1 MVGWI
6 ILAILVGL
14 ITLVMLVPIGADVRY
29 EDEVIR
35 VSAKAAGIKIQ
46 LIPKKKREPEQE
58 KPEEKPKPEQKP
70 KEEKP
75 KKERKKPSLSFDA
88 EEILDLLKIV
98 LKGFGRFCGKFK
110 VERFVF
116 HWTAAGC
123 DPYLVART
131 FSVVN
136 AGLSQLA
143 PICTERFHCRDS
155 SVWTDIDFVSDR
167 MFFEFGLTMTIRIGQ
182 IVGTGLRIGAGALM
196 ILLRSKRRV
205 KREEK
210 EEKQALE
217 KWLKEHP
224 EDAARYQAELEE
236 LRKAEQEA
244 ERKAQESSDA
254 GDNFTAGPKN
264 PAQEEETPV
273 QATDAEEK
281 TETTGTEKAAL
292 EEPGTAMDE
301 KP

>member
-1 MVGWI
+1 MIGWI
-6 ILAILVGL
+6 LLAILVGL
-14 ITLVMLVPIGADVRY
+14 ITLIMLIPIGADLRY

-35 VSAKAAGIKIQ
+35 VSAKVAGIKIQ
-46 LIPKKKREPEQE
+46 LIPKKKKEPKTEQSE
-58 KPEEKPKPEQKP
+58 EEKPKPESKP

-75 KKERKKPSLSFDA
+75 KKKKKGRSFSLNA
-88 EEILDLLKIV
+88 EEIFDLLKVV
-98 LKGFGRFCGKFK
+98 LKGFGRFGRKFK
-110 VERFVF
+110 VERFVL

-182 IVGTGLRIGAGALM
+182 IVGTGIRLAVGALM

-205 KREEK
+205 KQEKK
-210 EEKQALE
+210 EEDQALK
-217 KWLKEHP
+217 KWLAEHP
-224 EDAARYQAELEE
+224 EDAARYQAELEAQQKSE
-236 LRKAEQEA
+236 LEAQQDKKEA
-244 ERKAQESSDA
+244 EAEHGKASEGPNNTEHREERTVPDEADYTPDQ
-254 GDNFTAGPKN
+254 TAN
-264 PAQEEETPV
+264 E
-273 QATDAEEK
+273 
-281 TETTGTEKAAL
+281 
-292 EEPGTAMDE
+292 
-301 KP
+301 

>member
-6 ILAILVGL
+6 ILAVLVGL
-14 ITLVMLVPIGADVRY
+14 ITLVMMVPIGADLRY
-29 EDEVIR
+29 EDEVIC
-35 VSAKAAGIKIQ
+35 VSAKAAGFKIQ
-46 LIPKKKREPEQE
+46 LIPKKKREPKPE
-58 KPEEKPKPEQKP
+58 KPEEQPKPESKP
-70 KEEKP
+70 KDEKP
-75 KKERKKPSLSFDA
+75 KKEKKKRSLSLNA
-88 EEILDLLKIV
+88 EEILDLLKVV
-98 LKGFGRFCGKFK
+98 LKGFGRFGRKFK
-110 VERFVF
+110 VERFVL
-116 HWTAAGC
+116 HWTAAGS

-196 ILLRSKRRV
+196 IILRSKRRV

-210 EEKQALE
+210 ENQQALE
-217 KWLKEHP
+217 KWLAEHP

-236 LRKAEQEA
+236 QRKAEEEAAQKARETAQEA
-244 ERKAQESSDA
+244 ARETAQE
-254 GDNFTAGPKN
+254 P
-264 PAQEEETPV
+264 EEETNLDQAQ
-273 QATDAEEK
+273 QAT
-281 TETTGTEKAAL
+281 ETDRTN
-292 EEPGTAMDE
+292 
-301 KP
+301 

>member
-14 ITLVMLVPIGADVRY
+14 ITLIMLIPIGADLRY

-46 LIPKKKREPEQE
+46 LIPKKKREPKPE
-58 KPEEKPKPEQKP
+58 KPEENPKPESKP

-75 KKERKKPSLSFDA
+75 QKEKKKRSISLNA
-88 EEILDLLKIV
+88 EEILDLLKVV
-98 LKGFGRFCGKFK
+98 LKGFGRFGRKFK
-110 VERFVF
+110 VERFVL
-116 HWTAAGC
+116 HWTAAGT

-143 PICTERFHCRDS
+143 PLCTERFHCRDS

-182 IVGTGLRIGAGALM
+182 IVATGLRIGGGALM

-210 EEKQALE
+210 ENQQALE
-217 KWLKEHP
+217 K
-224 EDAARYQAELEE
+224 
-236 LRKAEQEA
+236 
-244 ERKAQESSDA
+244 
-254 GDNFTAGPKN
+254 
-264 PAQEEETPV
+264 
-273 QATDAEEK
+273 
-281 TETTGTEKAAL
+281 
-292 EEPGTAMDE
+292 
-301 KP
+301 

>member
-6 ILAILVGL
+6 IFAILVGL
-14 ITLVMLVPIGADVRY
+14 ITLIMLIPIGADLRY

-46 LIPKKKREPEQE
+46 LIPKKKREPKPE
-58 KPEEKPKPEQKP
+58 KPEEKPKPEPEP

-75 KKERKKPSLSFDA
+75 KKAKKKRSLSFNA
-88 EEILDLLKIV
+88 EEILDLLKLV
-98 LKGFGRFCGKFK
+98 LKSFGRFGRKIR
-110 VERFVF
+110 VERFVL
-116 HWTAAGC
+116 HWTAAGS

-131 FSVVN
+131 FTVVN

-182 IVGTGLRIGAGALM
+182 IIGTGLRIGAGALM

-210 EEKQALE
+210 ENRQALE
-217 KWLKEHP
+217 KWLAEHP
-224 EDAARYQAELEE
+224 EDAARYRAELEE
-236 LRKAEQEA
+236 QRKAEEEAARKDRETDQETDH
-244 ERKAQESSDA
+244 ETTRE
-254 GDNFTAGPKN
+254 T
-264 PAQEEETPV
+264 EEETNRD
-273 QATDAEEK
+273 QAPQP
-281 TETTGTEKAAL
+281 TET
-292 EEPGTAMDE
+292 DRIN
-301 KP
+301 

>member
-14 ITLVMLVPIGADVRY
+14 ITLIMLIPIGADLRY

-46 LIPKKKREPEQE
+46 LIPKKKREPKPE
-58 KPEEKPKPEQKP
+58 KPEEKPKPEPEP

-75 KKERKKPSLSFDA
+75 KNAKKKRSLSFNA
-88 EEILDLLKIV
+88 EEILDLFKLILKS
-98 LKGFGRFCGKFK
+98 FGRFGRKFR
-110 VERFVF
+110 VERFVL
-116 HWTAAGC
+116 HWTAAGS

-182 IVGTGLRIGAGALM
+182 IIGTGLRIGAGALM

-210 EEKQALE
+210 ENRQALE
-217 KWLKEHP
+217 KWLAEHP
-224 EDAARYQAELEE
+224 EDAARYRAELEE
-236 LRKAEQEA
+236 QRKAEEEAARKDRETDQET
-244 ERKAQESSDA
+244 AQE
-254 GDNFTAGPKN
+254 TARET
-264 PAQEEETPV
+264 EEETNRDQVP
-273 QATDAEEK
+273 QP
-281 TETTGTEKAAL
+281 TET
-292 EEPGTAMDE
+292 DRIN
-301 KP
+301 

>member
-6 ILAILVGL
+6 ILAVLVGL
-14 ITLVMLVPIGADVRY
+14 ITLIMLIPIGADLRY

-46 LIPKKKREPEQE
+46 LIPKKKREPKPE
-58 KPEEKPKPEQKP
+58 KPEEKPKPEPKP

-75 KKERKKPSLSFDA
+75 KKEKKKRSLSFNA
-88 EEILDLLKIV
+88 EEILDLLKLI
-98 LKGFGRFCGKFK
+98 LKSFGRFGRKFR
-110 VERFVF
+110 VERFVL
-116 HWTAAGC
+116 HWTAAGS

-182 IVGTGLRIGAGALM
+182 IVGTGLRIAAGALV
-196 ILLRSKRRV
+196 ILLRSRRRV

-210 EEKQALE
+210 ENRQALE
-217 KWLKEHP
+217 KWLAEHP

-236 LRKAEQEA
+236 QRKAEEEAAQKARETAQEA
-244 ERKAQESSDA
+244 ARETAQE
-254 GDNFTAGPKN
+254 P
-264 PAQEEETPV
+264 EEETNLDQAQ
-273 QATDAEEK
+273 QAT
-281 TETTGTEKAAL
+281 ETDRTN
-292 EEPGTAMDE
+292 
-301 KP
+301 

>member
-6 ILAILVGL
+6 ILAVLVGL
-14 ITLVMLVPIGADVRY
+14 ITLIMLIPIGADLRY

-46 LIPKKKREPEQE
+46 LIPKKKREPKPE
-58 KPEEKPKPEQKP
+58 KPEEKPKPEPKP

-75 KKERKKPSLSFDA
+75 KKEKKKRSLSFNA
-88 EEILDLLKIV
+88 EEILDLLKLV
-98 LKGFGRFCGKFK
+98 LKSFGRFGRKFR
-110 VERFVF
+110 VERFVL
-116 HWTAAGC
+116 HWTAAGS

-182 IVGTGLRIGAGALM
+182 IIGTGLRIGAGALM

-210 EEKQALE
+210 ENRQALE
-217 KWLKEHP
+217 KWLAEHP
-224 EDAARYQAELEE
+224 EDAARYRAELEE
-236 LRKAEQEA
+236 QRKAEEEAARKDRETDQET
-244 ERKAQESSDA
+244 AQE
-254 GDNFTAGPKN
+254 TARET
-264 PAQEEETPV
+264 EEETNRDQVP
-273 QATDAEEK
+273 QP
-281 TETTGTEKAAL
+281 TET
-292 EEPGTAMDE
+292 DRIN
-301 KP
+301 

>member
-6 ILAILVGL
+6 IFAILVGL
-14 ITLVMLVPIGADVRY
+14 ITLIMLIPIGADLRY

-46 LIPKKKREPEQE
+46 LIPKKKREPKPE
-58 KPEEKPKPEQKP
+58 KPEEKPKPEPEP

-75 KKERKKPSLSFDA
+75 KKAKKKRSLSFNA
-88 EEILDLLKIV
+88 EEILDLLKLV
-98 LKGFGRFCGKFK
+98 LKSFGRFGRQFR
-110 VERFVF
+110 VERFVL
-116 HWTAAGC
+116 HWTAAGS

-182 IVGTGLRIGAGALM
+182 IIGTGLRIGAGALM

-210 EEKQALE
+210 ENRQALE
-217 KWLKEHP
+217 KWLAEHP
-224 EDAARYQAELEE
+224 EDAARYRAELEE
-236 LRKAEQEA
+236 QRKAEEEAARKDRETDQETDH
-244 ERKAQESSDA
+244 ETTRE
-254 GDNFTAGPKN
+254 T
-264 PAQEEETPV
+264 EEETNRDQVP
-273 QATDAEEK
+273 
-281 TETTGTEKAAL
+281 
-292 EEPGTAMDE
+292 
-301 KP
+301 

>member
-14 ITLVMLVPIGADVRY
+14 ITLIMLIPIGADLRY

-46 LIPKKKREPEQE
+46 LIPKKKREPKPE
-58 KPEEKPKPEQKP
+58 KPEEKPKPEPEP

-75 KKERKKPSLSFDA
+75 KKAKKKRSLSFNA
-88 EEILDLLKIV
+88 EEILDLLKLV
-98 LKGFGRFCGKFK
+98 LKSFGRFGRKFR
-110 VERFVF
+110 VERFVL
-116 HWTAAGC
+116 HWTAAGS

-136 AGLSQLA
+136 AGLSPLA

-182 IVGTGLRIGAGALM
+182 IIGTGLRIGAGALM

-210 EEKQALE
+210 ENRQALE
-217 KWLKEHP
+217 KWLAEHP

-236 LRKAEQEA
+236 QRKAEEEAARKDRETDQET
-244 ERKAQESSDA
+244 AQE
-254 GDNFTAGPKN
+254 TARET
-264 PAQEEETPV
+264 EEETNRDQVP
-273 QATDAEEK
+273 QP
-281 TETTGTEKAAL
+281 TET
-292 EEPGTAMDE
+292 DRIN
-301 KP
+301 